1 MPRSFPLH
9 EISSST
15 PLTIGRGVHNTLIL
29 AGDTSIARAH
39 ASLHVDDASLTII
52 DHGCSGAVYLIVDDA
67 HSRISGSRTLPLP
80 SSFSIH
86 VGDTRLNLSVVA
98 HTLHVTVS
106 GEDPRSAT

>member
-9 EISSST
+9 EISRST

-67 HSRISGSRTLPLP
+67 HSRISGSHTLPLP
-80 SSFSIH
+80 ASFSIH
-86 VGDTRLNLSVVA
+86 IGDTRLRFTADA
-98 HTLHVTVS
+98 HAITL
-106 GEDPRSAT
+106 DDA